1 MLAVVALLEDRDG
14 VPFEHVGSHLT
25 LIMLGPL
32 LLAFLAQRYL
42 VRGLTFGA
50 VRD

>member
-25 LIMLGPL
+25 LIMQGPL
-32 LLAFLAQRYL
+32 LLTFLAQRYL